1 MVRYEYKLLLL
12 GTIPRDW
19 TLGHIAIVYTKKGK
33 REVWACLIRIQEKG
47 VSFLVQVLEKIKLL
61 LSKKVLNHLFLISN
75 EARNQGFDKGLGITY
90 KESGR
95 LKI

>member
-1 MVRYEYKLLLL
+1 MITYKYKRLQL
-12 GTIPRDW
+12 GTIPKKW
-19 TLGHIAIVYTKKGK
+19 TLHHVAIVYTKKGK

-75 EARNQGFDKGLGITY
+75 EARTQGFDKDLGITY
-90 KESGR
+90 KESSR
-95 LKI
+95 LA